1 MLQTIIGDKLRHFR
15 KLRQMTQEQ
24 VGYELG
30 LSESA
35 YAKYETGESEV
46 TVNRL
51 AEIAEIFKVK
61 PHEILIYEKEQN
73 PATAQII
80 NTNNHIESSTQTV
93 NYHPPLSNKPAVLR
107 KQIEVL
113 ESENE
118 LLGKRIADLEEINQL
133 LREKK

>member
-15 KLRQMTQEQ
+15 TLRKMTQEQ
-24 VGYELG
+24 VSDELG

-35 YAKYETGESEV
+35 YNKYETGESEL
-46 TVNRL
+46 TVSRL

-61 PHEILIYEKEQN
+61 PHEILLYEKQQDA
-73 PATAQII
+73 ATAQII

-93 NYHPPLSNKPAVLR
+93 NYHPPLLNKPAALR

-113 ESENE
+113 ESEIE
-118 LLGKRIADLEEINQL
+118 LLRKRIADLEEINQF